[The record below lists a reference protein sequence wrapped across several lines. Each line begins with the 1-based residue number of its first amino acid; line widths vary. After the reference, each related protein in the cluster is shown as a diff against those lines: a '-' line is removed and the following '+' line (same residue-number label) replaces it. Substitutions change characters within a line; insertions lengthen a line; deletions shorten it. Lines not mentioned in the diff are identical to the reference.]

1 MIIEGVLTNFEHRD
15 ELRQRYHQEK
25 EIVKVLELV
34 EENDWDQRTHV
45 VLRVVLSVCG
55 KAARRSLALQRQR
68 PPLPRYDT
76 STAPS
81 HLVAER

>member
-45 VLRVVLSVCG
+45 VLRVVLSVYC
-55 KAARRSLALQRQR
+55 
-68 PPLPRYDT
+68 
-76 STAPS
+76 
-81 HLVAER
+81 